1 MFKRLLAAALTCTM
15 VLSLSACGGSQQ
27 GQQSTTTSEPS
38 RTEQVSTAE
47 PSEAIPESS
56 ASRESVS
63 TDSESGEESQTQTET
78 EGGNILIAYF
88 SFSGNT
94 ATVANQIQ
102 ELTEGD
108 LFEIKTVE
116 PYPEYNETLDI
127 AQQEQKDNARPQLSA
142 SVENMDNYDVIFV
155 GYPIWWSS
163 APMAVFTFLEEYNLT
178 GKTVIPFCTHDGS
191 QLGRSV
197 TDITAVLPGSTILD
211 ALAVRGSSA
220 VDAKTD
226 VKAWIVGLG
235 ISD

>member
-1 MFKRLLAAALTCTM
+1 M

-27 GQQSTTTSEPS
+27 GQQSTSTSEPS
-38 RTEQVSTAE
+38 QAEQVSTAE
-47 PSEAIPESS
+47 PSEATPESS
-56 ASRESVS
+56 ASQEPVS
-63 TDSESGEESQTQTET
+63 TDSGSEEESQTQTET
-78 EGGNILIAYF
+78 EGSNILIAYF

>member
-1 MFKRLLAAALTCTM
+1 MFKRVLAAALTCTM

-27 GQQSTTTSEPS
+27 EQQSTSTSEPS

-56 ASRESVS
+56 ASQEPVS
-63 TDSESGEESQTQTET
+63 TDSENEEESQTQTET
-78 EGGNILIAYF
+78 EGSNILIAYF

-155 GYPIWWSS
+155 
-163 APMAVFTFLEEYNLT
+163 VNC
-178 GKTVIPFCTHDGS
+178 K
-191 QLGRSV
+191 
-197 TDITAVLPGSTILD
+197 
-211 ALAVRGSSA
+211 
-220 VDAKTD
+220 
-226 VKAWIVGLG
+226 VKMQIYGN
-235 ISD
+235 

>member
-1 MFKRLLAAALTCTM
+1 MVKRLLAAALTCTM

-27 GQQSTTTSEPS
+27 EQQSTSTSEPS

-56 ASRESVS
+56 ASQEPVS
-63 TDSESGEESQTQTET
+63 TDSENEEESQTQTET
-78 EGGNILIAYF
+78 EGSNILIAYF

-127 AQQEQKDNARPQLSA
+127 AQQEQKDDARPRLSA

-163 APMAVFTFLEEYNLT
+163 APMAVFTFLEEYDLS

>member
-1 MFKRLLAAALTCTM
+1 MFKRVLAAALTCTM

-27 GQQSTTTSEPS
+27 EQQSTSTSEPS

-56 ASRESVS
+56 ASQEPVS
-63 TDSESGEESQTQTET
+63 TDSENEEESQTQTET
-78 EGGNILIAYF
+78 EGSNILIAYF

-94 ATVANQIQ
+94 ATVADQIQ

-142 SVENMDNYDVIFV
+142 SVENMDNYDVLFV

-163 APMAVFTFLEEYNLT
+163 APMAVFSFLEEYDLS

-220 VDAKTD
+220 VDAKID
-226 VKAWIVGLG
+226 VRAWIDGLG
-235 ISD
+235 IAE

>member
-1 MFKRLLAAALTCTM
+1 M

-27 GQQSTTTSEPS
+27 EQQSTSTSEPS

-56 ASRESVS
+56 ASQEPVS
-63 TDSESGEESQTQTET
+63 TDSENEEESQTQTET
-78 EGGNILIAYF
+78 EGSNILIAYF

-142 SVENMDNYDVIFV
+142 SVENMDNYDVLFV

-163 APMAVFTFLEEYNLT
+163 APMAVFTFLEEYDLS

-220 VDAKTD
+220 VDAKID
-226 VKAWIVGLG
+226 VRAWIDGLG
-235 ISD
+235 IAE

>member
-1 MFKRLLAAALTCTM
+1 M

-27 GQQSTTTSEPS
+27 EQQSTSTSEPS

-56 ASRESVS
+56 ASQEPVS
-63 TDSESGEESQTQTET
+63 TDSENEEESQTQTET
-78 EGGNILIAYF
+78 EGSNILIAYF

-127 AQQEQKDNARPQLSA
+127 AQQEQKDNARPQLSV

-163 APMAVFTFLEEYNLT
+163 APMAVFTFLEEYDLS

-211 ALAVRGSSA
+211 ALAIRGSSA
-220 VDAKTD
+220 VDAKID
-226 VKAWIVGLG
+226 VRAWIDGLG
-235 ISD
+235 IAE

>member
-1 MFKRLLAAALTCTM
+1 M

-27 GQQSTTTSEPS
+27 EQQSTSTSEPS
-38 RTEQVSTAE
+38 QAEQVSTVE
-47 PSEAIPESS
+47 SSEATPESS
-56 ASRESVS
+56 ASQESVS
-63 TDSESGEESQTQTET
+63 TDSGSEEESQTQTET

-163 APMAVFTFLEEYNLT
+163 APMAVFTFLEEYNLS

-220 VDAKTD
+220 ADAKTD
-226 VKAWIVGLG
+226 VKAWIDGLG

>member
-1 MFKRLLAAALTCTM
+1 MVKRILSAALTCTM

-27 GQQSTTTSEPS
+27 EQKSTSTSEPS

-56 ASRESVS
+56 ASQEPVS
-63 TDSESGEESQTQTET
+63 TDSENEEESQTQTET
-78 EGGNILIAYF
+78 EGSNILIAYF

-142 SVENMDNYDVIFV
+142 SVENMDNYDVLFV

-163 APMAVFTFLEEYNLT
+163 APMAVFTFLEEYDLS

-220 VDAKTD
+220 VDAKID
-226 VKAWIVGLG
+226 VRAWIDGLG
-235 ISD
+235 IAE

>member
-1 MFKRLLAAALTCTM
+1 MFKRILSAALTCTM

-27 GQQSTTTSEPS
+27 EQQSTSTSEPS

-56 ASRESVS
+56 ASQEPVS
-63 TDSESGEESQTQTET
+63 TDSENEEESQTQTET
-78 EGGNILIAYF
+78 EGSNILIAYF

-142 SVENMDNYDVIFV
+142 SVENMDNYDVLFV

-163 APMAVFTFLEEYNLT
+163 APMAVFTFLEEYDLS

-220 VDAKTD
+220 VDAKID
-226 VKAWIVGLG
+226 VRAWIDGLG
-235 ISD
+235 IAE

>member
-1 MFKRLLAAALTCTM
+1 M

-27 GQQSTTTSEPS
+27 EQQSTSTSEPS

-47 PSEAIPESS
+47 SSEATPESS
-56 ASRESVS
+56 ASQEPVS
-63 TDSESGEESQTQTET
+63 TDSGNEEESQTQMETET
-78 EGGNILIAYF
+78 ESGSILIAYF

-142 SVENMDNYDVIFV
+142 SVENMDNYDVLFV

-163 APMAVFTFLEEYNLT
+163 APMAVFTFLEEYDLS

-220 VDAKTD
+220 VDAKID
-226 VKAWIVGLG
+226 VRAWIDGLG
-235 ISD
+235 IAE